1 MTVRNPI
8 LTNLPPHLEWHD
20 DGWSQSALGILVG
33 GRCWLMQTLSRA
45 AGEREGG
52 GSSDEATTC
61 QVSPSPQSRPKRPEQ
76 QSTPPGRQG
85 STGQKRGVRPNQ
97 DRNWL
102 GTVHVLLSA
111 DERAFKK
118 TRYNDSAQKR
128 DGGGDGNER
137 MRRNYIVTI
146 SFNASLHFF
155 LLVLRAVWGAI
166 RQEERTKK
174 CTRQRPANMIRMY
187 IF

>member
-45 AGEREGG
+45 AGERDRGRRIERRSDNL
-52 GSSDEATTC
+52 SSVPKSAVTTEKT
-61 QVSPSPQSRPKRPEQ
+61 RTTKH
-76 QSTPPGRQG
+76 TTRQG

-102 GTVHVLLSA
+102 GPVHVLLSA
-111 DERAFKK
+111 DESAFKK
-118 TRYNDSAQKR
+118 TRYNDSTQKR

-137 MRRNYIVTI
+137 RRRNYIVTI
-146 SFNASLHFF
+146 SFNASLHVF
-155 LLVLRAVWGAI
+155 LLVFRAVWGGI

-174 CTRQRPANMIRMY
+174 CTRQ
-187 IF
+187 